1 MISRRKHKKEPETD
15 LCVIL
20 FHSTS
25 EAIRAESVTKKSGL
39 QVKLRPIPRQL
50 SSDCGIC
57 LTFVPANREKVEE
70 VLRAR
75 NVDYDR
81 IDRLE

>member
-1 MISRRKHKKEPETD
+1 MISRRKHEKEPEAD

-25 EAIRAESVTKKSGL
+25 EAIRAESMTKKSGL
-39 QVKLRPIPRQL
+39 RVKLRPIPRHL

-57 LTFVPANREKVEE
+57 LTFVPSDRPKVEE
-70 VLRAR
+70 ALRAWT
-75 NVDYDR
+75 VDYDR

>member
-1 MISRRKHKKEPETD
+1 MISRRKRDQERKADK
-15 LCVIL
+15 CVVL

-25 EAIRAESVTKKSGL
+25 EAIRAESVTKKAGI
-39 QVKLRPIPRQL
+39 QVKLRLIPRHL

-57 LTFVPANREKVEE
+57 LTFIPSDRAKVEE
-70 VLRAR
+70 ALSEN

-81 IDRLE
+81 IKRLE

>member
-1 MISRRKHKKEPETD
+1 M
-15 LCVIL
+15 VL

-25 EAIRAESVTKKSGL
+25 EAIRAESVTKKAGI
-39 QVKLRPIPRQL
+39 QVKLRLIPRHL

-57 LTFVPANREKVEE
+57 LTFIPSDRAKVEE
-70 VLRAR
+70 ALSEN

-81 IDRLE
+81 IKRLE